1 MGKENP
7 ELMTFGG
14 HLEVLRRMFFRVLGV
29 VLALAIFVFCMKD
42 VTFEL
47 LLAPTHNS
55 FCLYSWIENVSSS
68 FGVDFKFD
76 DFSVQLIS
84 TELSSQFMTHLTS
97 SLYLALLLASPYI
110 LFELF
115 GFVAPALYEKERRYA
130 VIVVILV
137 YVLFVLGVLLS
148 YFIIFPISFHFLAT
162 YQVAGSV
169 ENTITLSSYI
179 STFTS
184 LTLMMALVFQLP
196 MISYVMARIGIV
208 SSNVLRKYR
217 RHAVLVIAFVSAVIT
232 PPDIITCLLVMGPLY
247 LLYECSIG
255 VVALVEKKKG
265 SKVDAL

>member
-1 MGKENP
+1 
-7 ELMTFGG
+7 
-14 HLEVLRRMFFRVLGV
+14 
-29 VLALAIFVFCMKD
+29 
-42 VTFEL
+42 
-47 LLAPTHNS
+47 
-55 FCLYSWIENVSSS
+55 
-68 FGVDFKFD
+68 
-76 DFSVQLIS
+76 
-84 TELSSQFMTHLTS
+84 MTHLTS

-148 YFIIFPISFHFLAT
+148 YFIIFPISFRFLAT

-196 MISYVMARIGIV
+196 MISYVLAKVGIV
-208 SSNVLRKYR
+208 SSNLLRKYR
-217 RHAVLVIAFVSAVIT
+217 KHAVLVIAFVSAVIT
-232 PPDIITCLLVMGPLY
+232 PPDIMTCLLVMGPLY
-247 LLYECSIG
+247 LLYECSIW
-255 VVALVEKKKG
+255 VVKLVEKKEV
-265 SKVDAL
+265 SKVDTL